1 MERRWIVIC
10 LTLLLSAVVAAC
22 SLPPDRPVTREALMQ
37 TKIYS
42 TYVIEESPEEVLEA
56 LNARGEVVIETKRNI
71 RGKDYP
77 THVKILATSGGLEVL
92 DYDR

>member
-1 MERRWIVIC
+1 MKQLLFIFVSIPI
-10 LTLLLSAVVAAC
+10 LLLVAC
-22 SLPPDRPVTREALMQ
+22 SLPPERPVTREALMK

-42 TYVIEESPEEVLEA
+42 TYVIEESPDEVLEA
-56 LNARGEVVIETKRNI
+56 LNKRGEVVLETKRSI

-77 THVKILATSGGLEVL
+77 AHVKILATSDGLEVL